1 MSEKLRIETFT
12 LGPLQTNAYLLT
24 VRDSD
29 HEEDAGREVGIIID
43 PGMNPKRLLDRIA
56 DVKIEAILL
65 THAHFDHMGG
75 VDEVRKAAGCP
86 VYIHDLEADW
96 LTDPRKN
103 GSMRWQDVTPPLSTD
118 PAEYALEEGQVLDL
132 LGHTFKVMH
141 TPGHSP
147 GSVSFLCGDH
157 LFSGDVLFK
166 LSVGRTDLPG
176 GRERD
181 LYDSIRKL
189 YKLQPEVHV
198 YPGHGGRTTIGFEM
212 ANNPYTR

>member
-1 MSEKLRIETFT
+1 MTDVAFKVETFT
-12 LGPLQTNAYLLT
+12 LGPLQTNAYLLS
-24 VRDSD
+24 VMDGEQERS
-29 HEEDAGREVGIIID
+29 VVID

-56 DVKIEAILL
+56 GTKVEAILL

-75 VDEVRKAAGCP
+75 VEELRKLANCP

-118 PAEYALEEGQVLDL
+118 PAEYALAEGQSLEL
-132 LGHTFKVMH
+132 IGHTFRVMH

-147 GSVSFLCGDH
+147 GSVSFICGQH
-157 LFSGDVLFK
+157 LFSGDVLFRQ
-166 LSVGRTDLPG
+166 SVGRTDLPG

-181 LYDSIRKL
+181 LYDSIRLKL
-189 YKLQPEVHV
+189 YKLPDDTVV
-198 YPGHGGRTTIGFEM
+198 YPGHGGRTTIGFEK
-212 ANNPYTR
+212 ANNPYTA

>member
-1 MSEKLRIETFT
+1 MGAEFKVETFS
-12 LGPLQTNAYLLT
+12 LGPIQTNCYLLT
-24 VRDSD
+24 VKQD
-29 HEEDAGREVGIIID
+29 EREHGIVID
-43 PGMNPKRLLDRIA
+43 PGMNPKRLLERIA
-56 DVKIEAILL
+56 GIKIEAILL

-75 VDEVRKAAGCP
+75 VDEVRKQAGCP
-86 VYIHDLEADW
+86 VYIHDEEADW

-118 PAEYALEEGQVLDL
+118 PAEYDLAEGQKLDL
-132 LGHTFKVMH
+132 IGHTFQVMH

-147 GSVSFLCGDH
+147 GSVSFLCGNH

-181 LYDSIRKL
+181 LYDSIRTKL
-189 YKLQPEVHV
+189 YKLNPEVIV
-198 YPGHGGRTTIGFEM
+198 YPGHGPRTTIGFEK
-212 ANNPYTR
+212 ANNPYTGQ

>member
-1 MSEKLRIETFT
+1 MKIETFT

-24 VRDSD
+24 VTEPAAAEGGQPSER
-29 HEEDAGREVGIIID
+29 AIVID
-43 PGMNPKRLLDRIA
+43 PGMNPKRLLERIEG
-56 DVKIEAILL
+56 VKVEAILL

-118 PAEYALEEGQVLDL
+118 AAEYALAEGQTLQM
-132 LGHTFKVMH
+132 LGLTFRVMH

-147 GSVSFLCGDH
+147 GSVSFLCGNH

-181 LYDSIRKL
+181 LYDSIRTKL
-189 YKLQPEVHV
+189 YKLNPDVIV
-198 YPGHGGRTTIGFEM
+198 YPGHGGRTTIGYEM
-212 ANNPYTR
+212 ANNPYTGA

>member
-1 MSEKLRIETFT
+1 VSGAELKVETFT
-12 LGPLQTNAYLLT
+12 LGPLQTNAYLLSVQDGDT
-24 VRDSD
+24 ERAV
-29 HEEDAGREVGIIID
+29 IID
-43 PGMNPKRLLDRIA
+43 PGMNPARLLTRIA
-56 DVKIEAILL
+56 GMKIEAILL

-75 VDEVRKAAGCP
+75 VDETRKAAGCP
-86 VYIHDLEADW
+86 VYIHDLESDW

-118 PAEYALEEGQVLDL
+118 EAEYSLADGQRLEL
-132 LGHTFKVMH
+132 LGLTFKVMH

-147 GSVSFLCGDH
+147 GSVSFLHGNH

-176 GRERD
+176 GREVD
-181 LYDSIRKL
+181 LYNSIRSKL
-189 YKLQPEVHV
+189 YVLPPETIV

-212 ANNPYTR
+212 ANNPYTG

>member
-1 MSEKLRIETFT
+1 VSGAELKVETFT
-12 LGPLQTNAYLLT
+12 LGPLQTNAYLLSVQDGDT
-24 VRDSD
+24 ERAV
-29 HEEDAGREVGIIID
+29 IID
-43 PGMNPKRLLDRIA
+43 PGMNPARLLTRIA
-56 DVKIEAILL
+56 GMKVEAILL

-75 VDEVRKAAGCP
+75 VDETRKAAGCP
-86 VYIHDLEADW
+86 VYIHDLESDW

-118 PAEYALEEGQVLDL
+118 EAEYSLADGQRLEL
-132 LGHTFKVMH
+132 LGLTFKVMH

-147 GSVSFLCGDH
+147 GSVSFLHGNH

-176 GRERD
+176 GREVD
-181 LYDSIRKL
+181 LYNSIRSKL
-189 YKLQPEVHV
+189 YVLPPETIV

-212 ANNPYTR
+212 ANNPYTG

>member
-1 MSEKLRIETFT
+1 MSGVQFKVETYT

-24 VRDSD
+24 VPDGDGER
-29 HEEDAGREVGIIID
+29 GFIID
-43 PGMNPKRLLDRIA
+43 PGMNPRRLLERIQG
-56 DVKIEAILL
+56 VKIEAIVL

-118 PAEYALEEGQVLDL
+118 AAEYALDQGQNLEL
-132 LGHTFKVMH
+132 IGHTFRVMH

-147 GSVSFLCGDH
+147 GSVSLLCGSH
-157 LFSGDVLFK
+157 LFSGDVLFRQ
-166 LSVGRTDLPG
+166 SVGRTDLPG
-176 GRERD
+176 GKERD
-181 LYDSIRKL
+181 LYDSIRNKL
-189 YKLQPEVHV
+189 YVLDPETTV
-198 YPGHGGRTTIGFEM
+198 YPGHGGRTTIGFEK
-212 ANNPYTR
+212 ANNPYTA